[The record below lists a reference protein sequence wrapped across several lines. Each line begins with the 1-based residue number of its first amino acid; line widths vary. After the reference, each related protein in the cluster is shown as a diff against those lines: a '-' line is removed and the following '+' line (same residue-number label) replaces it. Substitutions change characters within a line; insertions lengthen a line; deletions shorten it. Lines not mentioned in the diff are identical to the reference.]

1 MKLSAKKVK
10 ELKKISTRLRINI
23 LNAIFKVK
31 KGHIGG
37 SFSCIDILVCIYIS
51 NIFNFNK
58 IDFQKKIN
66 DFFILS
72 KGHSALALYSVLDYL
87 KISKNYS
94 LNNFHKPGSLLMEHP
109 SPNIKLPGIEIET
122 GSLGN
127 GLGVGTGIAFANKKN
142 NKKTVVLVG
151 DGELYEG
158 SNWEAMLVAS
168 HFKLRNLLVLVDRNF
183 SITLDK
189 TESIMKLENLKKKF
203 IAFGFK
209 TIVVDGHNYLK
220 LLTQLQKFKMEK
232 SEKPTCIICKTKKGK
247 GSIVLESDLK
257 FHHNVPNKIEYKNIL
272 KNLGVI

>member
-1 MKLSAKKVK
+1 MKLSTKKIK

-51 NIFNFNK
+51 NIFNFKK
-58 IDFQKKIN
+58 INFQKKIN

-127 GLGVGTGIAFANKKN
+127 GLGVGTGIAFSNKKN
-142 NKKTVVLVG
+142 NKKTIVLVG

-203 IAFGFK
+203 MAFGFK

-220 LLTQLQKFKMEK
+220 LLTQLQKFKIEK

>member
-1 MKLSAKKVK
+1 MKLSTKKVK

-51 NIFNFNK
+51 NIFNFKK
-58 IDFQKKIN
+58 INFQKKIN

-127 GLGVGTGIAFANKKN
+127 GLGVGTGIAFSNKKN
-142 NKKTVVLVG
+142 NKKTIVLVG

-203 IAFGFK
+203 MAFGFK

-220 LLTQLQKFKMEK
+220 LLTQLQKFKIEK

>member
-1 MKLSAKKVK
+1 MKLS
-10 ELKKISTRLRINI
+10 LKKIRKLERISYQLRINI
-23 LNAIFKVK
+23 LNAIFRVK

-37 SFSCIDILVCIYIS
+37 SFSCLDILISIYIS

-58 IDFQKKIN
+58 YHFKKKKN

-72 KGHSALALYSVLDYL
+72 KGHSAIALYSVLDYL
-87 KISKNYS
+87 KISNNYN

-127 GLGVGTGIAFANKKN
+127 GLGVGTGLAFANKKN
-142 NKKTVVLVG
+142 NKKTIILVG

-158 SNWEAMLVAS
+158 SNWEAMLLAS
-168 HFKLRNLLVLVDRNF
+168 HFKLHNLLVVVDRNF

-189 TESIMKLENLKKKF
+189 TEKIMKLENLKKKM

-209 TIVVDGHNYLK
+209 TIVVDGHNYSK
-220 LLTQLQKFKMEK
+220 LLAQLQKFKMEK
-232 SEKPTCIICKTKKGK
+232 SKKPTCIICKTIKGK
-247 GSIVLESDLK
+247 GSKVLESDLK
-257 FHHNVPNKIEYKNIL
+257 FHHNVPSQTEYKTIL
-272 KNLGVI
+272 KNLGVV

>member
-10 ELKKISTRLRINI
+10 ELKKISIRLRVNI
-23 LNAIFKVK
+23 LNTIFKVK

-127 GLGVGTGIAFANKKN
+127 GLGVSTGIAFANKKN
-142 NKKTVVLVG
+142 NKKTIVLVG

-209 TIVVDGHNYLK
+209 TIVIDGHNYLK
-220 LLTQLQKFKMEK
+220 LLTQLQKFKIEK
-232 SEKPTCIICKTKKGK
+232 LEKPTCIICKTKKGK

>member
-1 MKLSAKKVK
+1 MKLS
-10 ELKKISTRLRINI
+10 LKKIKKLKEISKQLRINI
-23 LNAIFKVK
+23 LNTIFRVK

-37 SFSCIDILVCIYIS
+37 SFSCIDILICVYIS
-51 NIFNFNK
+51 NIFNFSK

-72 KGHSALALYSVLDYL
+72 KGHSAIALYAILDYL
-87 KISKNYS
+87 KISNDYD

-142 NKKTVVLVG
+142 NKKTIVLVG

-158 SNWEAMLVAS
+158 SNWEAMLLAC
-168 HFKLRNLLVLVDRNF
+168 HFKLQNLLVVIDRNF

-189 TESIMKLENLKKKF
+189 TEKIMKLENLKKKF

-209 TIVVDGHNYLK
+209 TVIIDGHNYSQ
-220 LLTQLQKFKMEK
+220 LLTQLQKFKIEK
-232 SEKPTCIICKTKKGK
+232 SIKPTCIICKTKKGK
-247 GSIVLESDLK
+247 GSKVLESDLK
-257 FHHNVPNKIEYKNIL
+257 FHHTVPNQTEYKKIL
-272 KNLGVI
+272 KDLGAT